1 MISSNLKSQIEKAN
15 NNIFISKEI
24 SNLFEKEEI
33 KTSTLNL
40 LITNKKSKLS
50 FAVCKVLSKKKYYKI
65 KILATKSQIK
75 DLFSFDIKNL
85 FLSIKD
91 YNILSLNV
99 VSPILEYSIS
109 KKDINSYIVSLKIK
123 KES

>member
-15 NNIFISKEI
+15 NNVFISKEI

-50 FAVCKVLSKKKYYKI
+50 FDVCKVLSKKKYYKI